1 MAGLENDLGLR
12 GNDFNIALTCYAVP
26 YAVFQIPLNLL
37 CKKVGPRWFLPACTI
52 GFGIASVCTG
62 CVRNR
67 TQLFAMRIVLGIF
80 ESGTFPGM
88 TYYLS
93 RWYSRAELAFALS
106 LFIVAAPL
114 AGAFGGL
121 LAYGIMKM
129 SDFGSFHGWQK
140 IFAIEGMVS
149 IFLGIV
155 AAVFLTDRPATAR
168 WLTPEEKDIVERR
181 TMSERQST
189 NGHLDT
195 WSPPKLWRGI
205 KNPVVLVTPVVFCMG
220 SFTSQGLQYFLP
232 TIVITIFPEK
242 SNLLT
247 QLYTV
252 PPHAAGIVLTPFI
265 SFLSWKFDRRL
276 ILLILCAIPIM
287 IAYILFLSSTL
298 AAARFA
304 AAILVGGFC
313 HFPACLTGAQI
324 SANVDSDT
332 SRASAIPLSASFV
345 GLAVRGHLVASYPLR
360 AK

>member
-1 MAGLENDLGLR
+1 
-12 GNDFNIALTCYAVP
+12 
-26 YAVFQIPLNLL
+26 
-37 CKKVGPRWFLPACTI
+37 
-52 GFGIASVCTG
+52 
-62 CVRNR
+62 
-67 TQLFAMRIVLGIF
+67 
-80 ESGTFPGM
+80 
-88 TYYLS
+88 
-93 RWYSRAELAFALS
+93 
-106 LFIVAAPL
+106 
-114 AGAFGGL
+114 
-121 LAYGIMKM
+121 M
-129 SDFGSFHGWQK
+129 SDFRSFHGWQK

-205 KNPVVLVTPVVFCMG
+205 KNPVVLVTAVVFCMG

-252 PPHAAGIVLTPFI
+252 PPHVAGIVLTPFI

-345 GLAVRGHLVASYPLR
+345 GLAVRGHLVSSYPLR